1 MTILVGYTPTPP
13 GRAALAAAT
22 AEATKSRRPLVV
34 VNTSRGDALD
44 DPTFAQPADLDWL
57 RTTLEEA
64 AVSYSIRQ
72 EVRNREPADELIDA
86 CREVAAELC
95 VIGIRRRTAVGKM
108 LLGSNANR
116 ILMEAPCPV
125 LTVRADS
132 WPTRP

>member
-22 AEATKSRRPLVV
+22 AEASTSRRPLVV

-64 AVSYSIRQ
+64 GVAYSIRQ
-72 EVRNREPADELIDA
+72 EVGNREPADELIDA
-86 CREVAAELC
+86 CS
-95 VIGIRRRTAVGKM
+95 RRSPPSSA
-108 LLGSNANR
+108 
-116 ILMEAPCPV
+116 
-125 LTVRADS
+125 
-132 WPTRP
+132 